1 MDYYGLLYTS
11 FSKKANSKCENLT
24 FTFPKKQVKIYTVIK
39 KKGDSMILLGNDW
52 DEILSDTLSGE
63 RMQRTMERAEESY
76 RQDTVFPP
84 REMLFRAFALTPFA
98 AVRVVILGQ
107 DPYHGPGQANGLAFS
122 VPRGVRIPPSLRN
135 IYKELE
141 ADCGIRP
148 AAHGDLTAW
157 AERGVLL
164 LNGVLTVR
172 AGAANSHRG
181 IGWEVLTGAVLDA
194 LNRRPEPAAFLLW
207 GAGARSWRQRIAAPR
222 HLVLEAAHP
231 SPLSAHN
238 GFFGCRHFSKAARFC
253 AEHGEALD
261 WTLPE

>member
-1 MDYYGLLYTS
+1 
-11 FSKKANSKCENLT
+11 
-24 FTFPKKQVKIYTVIK
+24 
-39 KKGDSMILLGNDW
+39 MILLGNDW

-84 REMLFRAFALTPFA
+84 QEMLFRAFALTPFS

-222 HLVLEAAHP
+222 LLVLEAAHP